1 MTWASD
7 GFYRSGT
14 KSETCAPRCA
24 VTAAIEPQ
32 PVRRLEVL
40 TASTEGDLEAAFTT
54 MISVPVRFRPLPDT
68 QSAGSFFEQAQAPVD
83 RLNRSTPTPL
93 VSTIAELVR
102 M

>member
-24 VTAAIEPQ
+24 VTAAIEPR

-40 TASTEGDLEAAFTT
+40 TASTEGDLEAVFTT
-54 MISVPVRFRPLPDT
+54 MIRRQVGALIV
-68 QSAGSFFEQAQAPVD
+68 
-83 RLNRSTPTPL
+83 
-93 VSTIAELVR
+93 IASCG
-102 M
+102 